1 MGSTR
6 QHTIRILTTVA
17 AIALAVSACSGRD
30 DDQSADDAAAPATNA
45 APADAATDAATGAP
59 ALSEAEVATDEAAG
73 ADASGGAVGGLILP
87 EDAALAIEAHARL
100 RVDDVRRAVDEVRTA
115 VDTAGGRVAA
125 ANIAYPDEADDGD
138 DGDDVTAT
146 AEASAS
152 LTLLVPPDALGGVV
166 DRLEEI
172 GELSSFDQSAE
183 DVTEQLADL
192 DTRIANARASVDR
205 ARALLDQATT
215 LQDLVFLEGELTR
228 RETDLELLLASQ
240 QQLQDRVA
248 MSTLTLEITERSP
261 AREASVSGRGIVDA
275 LADGWD
281 AFVTA
286 VLTVAVGLA
295 AAAPFLLT
303 AAVAFLA
310 FVSLRRWRRAGAE
323 AVGTEHPVDGRAV
336 GEGER
341 RPEAG
346 VGVGVGERERP

>member
-1 MGSTR
+1 MGSTP

-30 DDQSADDAAAPATNA
+30 EDQSADDTAAQATNA
-45 APADAATDAATGAP
+45 APADATADAATGAP
-59 ALSEAEVATDEAAG
+59 AL
-73 ADASGGAVGGLILP
+73 
-87 EDAALAIEAHARL
+87 IEAHARL
-100 RVDDVRRAVDEVRTA
+100 RVDDVRRAVDEVRTV
-115 VDTAGGRVAA
+115 VDTTGGRVAA

-146 AEASAS
+146 SEASAS

-248 MSTLTLEITERSP
+248 MSTL
-261 AREASVSGRGIVDA
+261 
-275 LADGWD
+275 
-281 AFVTA
+281 
-286 VLTVAVGLA
+286 
-295 AAAPFLLT
+295 
-303 AAVAFLA
+303 
-310 FVSLRRWRRAGAE
+310 
-323 AVGTEHPVDGRAV
+323 
-336 GEGER
+336 
-341 RPEAG
+341 
-346 VGVGVGERERP
+346 

>member
-6 QHTIRILTTVA
+6 QHTIRIFTTVA

-30 DDQSADDAAAPATNA
+30 EDQSADDTAAQATNA
-45 APADAATDAATGAP
+45 APADADAATGAP

-73 ADASGGAVGGLILP
+73 GDASGGAVGGLILP

-100 RVDDVRRAVDEVRTA
+100 RVDDVRRAVDEVRTV

-125 ANIAYPDEADDGD
+125 ANIAYPDEVDDGD

-146 AEASAS
+146 SEASAS

-303 AAVAFLA
+303 AGLAVLA

-323 AVGTEHPVDGRAV
+323 AVGTEHPVDDGAV
-336 GEGER
+336 GEDER

>member
-1 MGSTR
+1 MGSTP

-30 DDQSADDAAAPATNA
+30 EDQSADDTAAQATNA
-45 APADAATDAATGAP
+45 APADATADAATGAP
-59 ALSEAEVATDEAAG
+59 ALSEAEVATDEA

-100 RVDDVRRAVDEVRTA
+100 RVDDVRRAVDEVRTV
-115 VDTAGGRVAA
+115 VDTTGGRVAA

-146 AEASAS
+146 SEASAS

-303 AAVAFLA
+303 AGLAVLA